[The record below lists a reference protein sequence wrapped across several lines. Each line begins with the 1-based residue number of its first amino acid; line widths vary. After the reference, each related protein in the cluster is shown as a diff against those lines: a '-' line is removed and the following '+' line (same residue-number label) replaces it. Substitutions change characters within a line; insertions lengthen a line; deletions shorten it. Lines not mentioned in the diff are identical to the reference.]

1 MYNLSE
7 HLCECLL
14 QFESIWENKNIEIET
29 DIEEDVLINADREL
43 LSLVWNNLI
52 SNALKFTDDNGIVSL
67 SLKTEQDYVIV
78 SLKDNGCG
86 MSAETGKYIFDKFYQ
101 GDTSH
106 AIQGNGLGLPLVEKV
121 IDIINGE
128 IFVQSEVGKGSQFE
142 IRIKSNV
149 FNKSEG

>member
-1 MYNLSE
+1 M
-7 HLCECLL
+7 
-14 QFESIWENKNIEIET
+14 
-29 DIEEDVLINADREL
+29 INADREL

-86 MSAETGKYIFDKFYQ
+86 MSAKTGKYIFDKFYQ

-106 AIQGNGLGLPLVEKV
+106 VIQGNGLGLPLVKKV

-142 IRIKSNV
+142 IRLKSNV